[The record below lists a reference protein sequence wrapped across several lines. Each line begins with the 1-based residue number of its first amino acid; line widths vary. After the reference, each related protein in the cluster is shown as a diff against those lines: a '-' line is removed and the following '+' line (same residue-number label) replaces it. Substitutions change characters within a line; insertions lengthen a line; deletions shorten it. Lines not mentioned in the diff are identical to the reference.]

1 MSNKYEHRLK
11 KTQNIY
17 ASANKKVKT
26 QMQSSFKD
34 TKREIR
40 VRLEERKSE
49 KFELQ
54 LHKKRERKKK
64 KENSPSS
71 RSVAALHSL

>member
-1 MSNKYEHRLK
+1 MSNKYKRRLK
-11 KTQNIY
+11 KNQNIY

-26 QMQSSFKD
+26 QIQSSFKD

-49 KFELQ
+49 KFELRF
-54 LHKKRERKKK
+54 KKKERKK